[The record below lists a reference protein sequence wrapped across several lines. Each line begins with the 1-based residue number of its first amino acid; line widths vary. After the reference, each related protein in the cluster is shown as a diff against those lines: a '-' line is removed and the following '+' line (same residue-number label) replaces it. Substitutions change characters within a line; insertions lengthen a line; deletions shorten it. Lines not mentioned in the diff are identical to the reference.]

1 LLPAANYWLLPPHV
15 ITFRGLILNLPF
27 MKKALAPDLKK
38 PEPTVF
44 PSMPTAQ
51 IAVRYHG
58 ARIGGD
64 FFDILNVG
72 QRLIFIMLD
81 IAGKRDFAFHIA
93 ATIQVVFRERVEE
106 LFTEDTVNEA
116 DAITQLVLAINRSIM
131 EITGTAHYSTGFAG
145 CYHQHLGTLTYISA
159 GYTPALL
166 RDTHGVTELAA
177 SGLPLGLFM
186 HATQDAQVTVL
197 EPGAAFLLF
206 SRGLMEARNK
216 RSEFGIE
223 RVRQVL
229 TSSEATSAE
238 ALCTEVLENA
248 LSHMHGRR
256 IENDLSAL
264 ALTRLAVSATAHG

>member
-1 LLPAANYWLLPPHV
+1 M
-15 ITFRGLILNLPF
+15 LNLPF
-27 MKKALAPDLKK
+27 LKKPVSPDLKK

-44 PSMPTAQ
+44 PQMAAAE

-64 FFDILNVG
+64 FFDILAVG
-72 QRLIFIMLD
+72 ERLIFIMLD

-93 ATIQVVFRERVEE
+93 ATVQVVFRERAQD
-106 LFTEDTVNEA
+106 LFIAESVNES
-116 DAITQLVLAINRSIM
+116 DAITQLVLGINRAIM
-131 EITGTAHYSTGFAG
+131 EITGTAHFSTGFAG
-145 CYHQHLGTLTYISA
+145 CFHQNLGTLSYISA
-159 GYTPALL
+159 GYTPALV
-166 RDTHGVTELAA
+166 RDSHGVTELAA

-197 EPGAAFLLF
+197 EPGAVFLLF

-229 TSSEATSAE
+229 SSSKATNAQI
-238 ALCTEVLENA
+238 LCTEVLEST
-248 LSHMHGRR
+248 LTHMHGRR
-256 IENDLSAL
+256 IDNDLSAL
-264 ALTRLAVSATAHG
+264 ALVRFAVGVAAV

>member
-1 LLPAANYWLLPPHV
+1 M
-15 ITFRGLILNLPF
+15 LNLPF
-27 MKKALAPDLKK
+27 LKKPAAPDLKK

-44 PSMPTAQ
+44 PQMASAE

-64 FFDILNVG
+64 FFDILVVG
-72 QRLIFIMLD
+72 ERLIFIMLD

-93 ATIQVVFRERVEE
+93 ATVQVVFRDRAQD
-106 LFTEDTVNEA
+106 LFTADPVNES
-116 DAITQLVLAINRSIM
+116 DAITQLVLAINRAIM
-131 EITGTAHYSTGFAG
+131 EITGTAHFSTGFAG
-145 CYHQHLGTLTYISA
+145 CFHQELGTLSYISA
-159 GYTPALL
+159 GYTPALV
-166 RDTHGVTELAA
+166 RDSHGVSELAA

-197 EPGAAFLLF
+197 EPGATFLLF

-229 TSSEATSAE
+229 SSSKATNAE
-238 ALCTEVLENA
+238 TLCTEVLESTLN
-248 LSHMHGRR
+248 HMHGRR
-256 IENDLSAL
+256 IDNDLSAL
-264 ALTRLAVSATAHG
+264 ALVRFVAGAVAG